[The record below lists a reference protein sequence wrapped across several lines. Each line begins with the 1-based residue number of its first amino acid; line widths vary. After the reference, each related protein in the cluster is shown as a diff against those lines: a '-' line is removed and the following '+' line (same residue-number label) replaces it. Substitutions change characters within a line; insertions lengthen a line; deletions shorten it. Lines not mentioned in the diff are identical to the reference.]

1 MFRSSSLTNQRADAL
16 TARVIGALP
25 TAHCPEPGQ
34 NRRRVFTLTRLFK
47 LTGWSGVGEHLPRD
61 KAAVEISEVLPATLR
76 SGPVMAHSG
85 SGSLLYRRNAR
96 LDSFLQRK
104 LERRVYER
112 IRAYEPCV
120 VLSESI
126 NKVYMHVVLSDECVY
141 LTEYPP
147 RSLTAAVS
155 FRRVRYIE
163 LVNDL
168 PDFLSGKHQK
178 RCQHI
183 RIVYVTEKPA
193 AKQRNWL
200 KRDKKEGLPP
210 AAPPSRRNSHCP
222 EITSTLQEFST
233 ESQWRKEELPPVL
246 KHTRSASCPNP
257 ETLGLIRVP
266 QPPPF
271 HSPSVSPASS
281 PSLSEKSLKSL
292 ESGQLQWRIGSVL
305 SRLLRRGCVDS
316 EEERE
321 AELHL
326 YAVSETSRL
335 YLHLQSLWNSF
346 SIRSTLL
353 LDPLYRRRN
362 CASLSAPAI
371 SWERTAHLFGQLSS
385 ELLQDGI
392 SVESMYLLLQELR
405 TAAHR
410 SVTLRRLFW
419 RSSEVC
425 TFLLCTL
432 EGCLHSR
439 QSLGGLY
446 TADQLLLSSLI
457 VDTLAIMFRETEVE
471 AARLSL
477 LSAKKGALASRMLL
491 ALICD
496 PQPQTHSGGSLMDSE
511 LQALLAEYLDTA
523 ASLLFELLLVGHVTS
538 RCVSAD
544 NFLSVGWILRV
555 LQPHPHL
562 VKVSSDLTVS
572 VRMIRITQTL
582 TLSAPA
588 ALLHWLPGP
597 AGGADSDRLA
607 RLSPESCSVRPAVPA
622 PPPSVGL
629 SAVQQPAGS
638 ASALAFQRGV
648 QVCSG
653 QPRQSL
659 SINGLTL
666 TSYYKEEMCKC
677 SKI

>member
-1 MFRSSSLTNQRADAL
+1 
-16 TARVIGALP
+16 
-25 TAHCPEPGQ
+25 
-34 NRRRVFTLTRLFK
+34 
-47 LTGWSGVGEHLPRD
+47 
-61 KAAVEISEVLPATLR
+61 
-76 SGPVMAHSG
+76 MAHSG
-85 SGSLLYRRNAR
+85 SGSLLCRRNAR

-112 IRAYEPCV
+112 IRVYEPCV

-141 LTEYPP
+141 LTEYSP
-147 RSLTAAVS
+147 RTLTAAVS

-163 LVNDL
+163 LHCVFLQVNDI
-168 PDFLSGKHQK
+168 PDFLSGKHQE

-183 RIVYVTEKPA
+183 RIVYVTKKPA

-200 KRDKKEGLPP
+200 KRAKKEGLPP
-210 AAPPSRRNSHCP
+210 AAPSSRRNSHCP
-222 EITSTLQEFST
+222 EITSTLQGFST
-233 ESQWRKEELPPVL
+233 ESSQWRKEELPPVL

-257 ETLGLIRVP
+257 ETLGLTRVP

-271 HSPSVSPASS
+271 YSPLVSPASS
-281 PSLSEKSLKSL
+281 PLLSEKSLKTL
-292 ESGQLQWRIGSVL
+292 ESGQLQRRIGSVL

-316 EEERE
+316 EEEWE

-326 YAVSETSRL
+326 YAVSEKSRL

-362 CASLSAPAI
+362 CVSLSAAAI

-432 EGCLHSR
+432 EGCLHGR

-496 PQPQTHSGGSLMDSE
+496 PQPQTHSGGFLTYSE
-511 LQALLAEYLDTA
+511 LQGLLAEYLDTA

-538 RCVSAD
+538 RCVSAE

-562 VKVSSDLTVS
+562 LSFIGYQVQQVVLVLTGLQVS
-572 VRMIRITQTL
+572 VPSPVQ
-582 TLSAPA
+582 SV
-588 ALLHWLPGP
+588 LL
-597 AGGADSDRLA
+597 
-607 RLSPESCSVRPAVPA
+607 
-622 PPPSVGL
+622 
-629 SAVQQPAGS
+629 
-638 ASALAFQRGV
+638 FQRLHLLLACLQYNSQLAQHLRSHFREEFRYSV
-648 QVCSG
+648 MPSG
-653 QPRQSL
+653 SEVKLPPHYPISRP
-659 SINGLTL
+659 TL
-666 TSYYKEEMCKC
+666 RLVEHIRTLMLLR
-677 SKI
+677 